1 MLHIYPIK
9 YDIKLIAYQERINEI
24 ICLADRH
31 APKINSTVRVHLTK
45 STIASFVTQKCCYAC
60 CTLYA
65 RTLAPAFLWHHICVV
80 GAHGA
85 RFTMLLNLLQPKIDL
100 DVLNHAEL
108 RR

>member
-1 MLHIYPIK
+1 M
-9 YDIKLIAYQERINEI
+9 RNG
-24 ICLADRH
+24 CLAARH

-45 STIASFVTQKCCYAC
+45 STIASFKTQKCCLVC

-65 RTLAPAFLWHHICVV
+65 RTLAPVNMASCVV

-100 DVLNHAEL
+100 EVLNHAEL